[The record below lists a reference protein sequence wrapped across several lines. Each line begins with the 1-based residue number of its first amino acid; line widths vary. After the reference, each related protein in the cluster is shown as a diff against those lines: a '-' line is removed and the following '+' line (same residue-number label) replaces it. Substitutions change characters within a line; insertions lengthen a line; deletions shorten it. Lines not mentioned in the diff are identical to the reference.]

1 MRIGDLLLAS
11 SKDEKLSERYGGGA
25 IQTILK
31 TALESKLVGRVVSFQ
46 EKKDRFDLVP
56 MVAEEQCQLDP
67 LPLSQFSAYYLSG
80 VNSVPKYIQQN
91 LKGAGRIAVIAKPCD
106 VRAIVELA
114 KKRQISLE
122 DLVIVGEECRGKV
135 SPKEIKKILEEDQ
148 LDSSRVSGER
158 VDLIKLKILVDGEN
172 KSYILGEDVD
182 LMESCKRCTERV
194 PPVSDISFQI
204 TEDNGGTRTLI
215 HINTERGLKLVE
227 AASSKLSLEEAG
239 NELLDSLRSEM
250 DLQIERAKEYR
261 AEQFRRFEGESE
273 AERYANFKSMFE
285 NCRKC
290 GMCIRACPLCVCV
303 DCTVVR
309 RRKEIDPVFYNLLRM
324 GHMGES
330 CVNCGKCDSVC
341 NFLDPGPSL
350 VFHRLS
356 ELSRAALNY
365 NPGKDVNEPLPR
377 SRKRQM

>member
-1 MRIGDLLLAS
+1 MEACDLRIGDLLLAS

-309 RRKEIDPVFYNLLRM
+309 R
-324 GHMGES
+324 
-330 CVNCGKCDSVC
+330 
-341 NFLDPGPSL
+341 
-350 VFHRLS
+350 
-356 ELSRAALNY
+356 
-365 NPGKDVNEPLPR
+365 
-377 SRKRQM
+377 